1 LACPASSL
9 TGSSRWSDV
18 KARIVTALSILA
30 MLAGLAF
37 LGFLGWMWWESRL
50 PGSYDVMD
58 YGVVDLGGGPD
69 SAAASFSVAN
79 EKGETG
85 RPDLRVTLTA
95 EKAKVRLASGTE
107 VDAWTFDKVVP
118 GPELR
123 VRQGDLVEV
132 TVENQDIADGVT
144 IHWHGLD
151 VPNAEDG
158 VAGVT
163 QDAVLPGK
171 RYTYRFRPEQVGTF
185 WYHTHENASD
195 GVRRGLYGALVIL
208 PREPLPQKLD
218 LTLPVH
224 TFSGRTA
231 IGLNDG
237 VSRRAVEPGTQ
248 VRLRL
253 LNTNSSALKIRLAG
267 MQASVVAID
276 GGAIEP
282 APLPDGEAI
291 EVGAG
296 GRYDVAFAMPSGVAS
311 AEVVG
316 SKAALVL
323 SPEGTG
329 EPPEGVSRAVFDPAS
344 RAAAVPGG
352 AAFDRTFRL
361 EIGQKPG
368 FLDGRPGRHWSLNGK
383 LYPRVPMFMVSE
395 GDLVRIEL
403 INHSGSVHPMHL
415 HGHHFI
421 VLTRNGGAIQRWSTD
436 TLNLRPHERYEVAIR
451 ANNPGLWMLHCHNL
465 PHARDGLTMH
475 VMYDGVT
482 TPFRAGDEAH
492 NHPE

>member
-1 LACPASSL
+1 
-9 TGSSRWSDV
+9 V
-18 KARIVTALSILA
+18 KARIATVLSILA

-69 SAAASFSVAN
+69 PSAAAFSVAA

-85 RPDLRVTLTA
+85 KPDLRVTLTA
-95 EKAKVRLASGTE
+95 EKARVTLASGAK

-132 TVENQDIADGVT
+132 AVANKDIADGVT

-171 RYTYRFRPEQVGTF
+171 TYTYRFRPEQVGTF

-195 GVRRGLYGALVIL
+195 GVKRGLYGALVIL
-208 PREPLPQKLD
+208 PRGPLPQKLD

-237 VSRRAVEPGTQ
+237 VQRRAVKPGTE

-253 LNTNSSALKIRLAG
+253 LNTSSSAMKIRLAG

-276 GGAIEP
+276 GGDIEP
-282 APLPDGEAI
+282 APVPEGEDI

-296 GRYDVAFAMPSGVAS
+296 GRYDVAFRMPPGAAS

-323 SPEGTG
+323 SPDGTG
-329 EPPEGVSRAVFDPAS
+329 EPPAASSGPAFDPGA
-344 RAAAVPGG
+344 RKAAVPAEVG
-352 AAFDRTFRL
+352 AFDRTFRL
-361 EIGQKPG
+361 EIGKKPG
-368 FLDGRPGRHWSLNGK
+368 FIDGRPGRHWSLNGH
-383 LYPRVPMFMVSE
+383 LYPRVPMFMVSV
-395 GDLVRIEL
+395 GDLVRVDL
-403 INHSGSVHPMHL
+403 INDSGSVHPMHL
-415 HGHHFI
+415 HGHHFL
-421 VLTRNGGAIQRWSTD
+421 VLSRNDKAVRPWSTD
-436 TLNLRPHERYEVAIR
+436 TLNMLPHERYEVSFR

-465 PHARDGLTMH
+465 PHAADGLTMH
-475 VMYDGVT
+475 VMYDGVM
-482 TPFRAGDEAH
+482 TPFRAGDSAH